1 MSISVNTL
9 AGGKSDLLDLA
20 LSNPKTQAL
29 VVSGTT
35 GLAIDYNIM
44 SWLPPTLTLI
54 GSCIGIVVGVM
65 MIRVK
70 AAELKHSR
78 VLYNISVKQ
87 LNEMD

>member
-1 MSISVNTL
+1 MTISVDTL
-9 AGGKSDLLDLA
+9 SGGKSDLLNLV
-20 LSNPKTQAL
+20 LSNQKTQAL

-54 GSCIGIVVGVM
+54 GSCIGIVVGIM

-70 AAELKHSR
+70 SSELKHNKII
-78 VLYNISVKQ
+78 YKISLKK
-87 LNEMD
+87 LNDMD

>member
-1 MSISVNTL
+1 MTISVDTL
-9 AGGKSDLLDLA
+9 SGGKSDLLNLV
-20 LSNPKTQAL
+20 LSNQKTQAL

-54 GSCIGIVVGVM
+54 GSCIGIVVGIM

-70 AAELKHSR
+70 SSELKHNKII
-78 VLYNISVKQ
+78 YKISLKK
-87 LNEMD
+87 LKDMD